1 MAEQSVSDR
10 LIALETRAE
19 QFATQEQL
27 KSLETRILGVVIT
40 FLLVVIGVLGATA
53 STLLTES
60 KTFLPL
66 RFRSGTP
73 AARPNRLHNQTRANK
88 HIR

>member
-40 FLLVVIGVLGATA
+40 FLLVVIGVLGATV

-60 KTFLPL
+60 KTFSPPAIQE
-66 RFRSGTP
+66 RHPGRAAESSAQPDSGE
-73 AARPNRLHNQTRANK
+73 
-88 HIR
+88 